1 MASGVSPIVFAR
13 TSTGEVNCRCK
24 LMMEI
29 GFPSSV
35 GGFVTANRAR
45 NPTTE
50 IANIAIAIAT
60 ARKMIGARGTRERI
74 LFEDGD
80 SYN

>member
-1 MASGVSPIVFAR
+1 
-13 TSTGEVNCRCK
+13 
-24 LMMEI
+24 MMEI

-35 GGFVTANRAR
+35 GGFMTANRAR
-45 NPTTE
+45 NPTTVIAE
-50 IANIAIAIAT
+50 IAITIIA
-60 ARKMIGARGTRERI
+60 ARKMMGARGTRERI

>member
-1 MASGVSPIVFAR
+1 
-13 TSTGEVNCRCK
+13 
-24 LMMEI
+24 MEI

-35 GGFVTANRAR
+35 GGFVTASTAR

-50 IANIAIAIAT
+50 IARIANAMVI

-74 LFEDGD
+74 LFEDCD